1 MVRVEWF
8 SESETNIMNKTAAF
22 CSQIDTDK
30 RVKLALVRVRE
41 VYREPG
47 FAAWSSEYLR
57 SRRRGVGPTQAAW
70 ASILPE
76 VSERGIN
83 PGYDPKYQ
91 AEAAAKS
98 ASLAAWILA
107 QVRSASEYERQF
119 AERDLRS
126 ALEAAEWAIKTVQC
140 LQASQ

>member
-8 SESETNIMNKTAAF
+8 SESETNIMNKTAAY

-30 RVKLALVRVRE
+30 RVKLALVRVQKI
-41 VYREPG
+41 YREPG
-47 FAAWSSEYLR
+47 FAAWSSEYLQN
-57 SRRRGVGPTQAAW
+57 RRRGVGPTQAAW

>member
-1 MVRVEWF
+1 
-8 SESETNIMNKTAAF
+8 MNKTAAY
-22 CSQIDTDK
+22 CSQIDTEK
-30 RVKLALVRVRE
+30 RVKLALSRVRE

-57 SRRRGVGPTQAAW
+57 GRRRGVGPTQTAW

-76 VSERGIN
+76 VSERGTD
-83 PGYDPKYQ
+83 PGYDIKYQ

-98 ASLAAWILA
+98 ASLAAWMLA
-107 QVRSASEYERQF
+107 QVRSASEHERQF

-126 ALEAAEWAIKTVQC
+126 AFEAAEWAIKTAQC
-140 LQASQ
+140 VIRARQ

>member
-1 MVRVEWF
+1 
-8 SESETNIMNKTAAF
+8 MNKTAAF

-30 RVKLALVRVRE
+30 RVKLALSLVRE
-41 VYREPG
+41 VYSEPG

-57 SRRRGVGPTQAAW
+57 DRRRGVGPTQMVW
-70 ASILPE
+70 ASILPK
-76 VSERGIN
+76 VSERGRN
-83 PGYDPKYQ
+83 PGYDIKYQ

-98 ASLAAWILA
+98 ASLAAWMLA
-107 QVRSASEYERQF
+107 QVRSASGYERQF

-140 LQASQ
+140 LLQASQ